1 MTEWGVFGVIAA
13 LVSFGVLIG
22 TPLLKLNAN
31 ITRLTTVL
39 EILQKQFSEEKTSNE
54 KEHNALWDKT
64 DKHDET
70 LGDHETRISV
80 LEHSKEA

>member
-13 LVSFGVLIG
+13 LISFGVLIG
-22 TPLLKLNAN
+22 APLLKLSGILAE
-31 ITRLTTVL
+31 LKTVL
-39 EILQKQFSEEKTSNE
+39 GNLQKQFDKMCLDNE
-54 KEHNALWDKT
+54 KEHEAIWDKT